1 VRWPVYIN
9 NPVESHLTNLSNNMK
24 RSLRQVL
31 VDSHIAAVT
40 IAVLLLWTIDGAF
53 RALWGPVS
61 RVVGFLFTAVAILDI
76 PYFSP
81 TLTLADRFM
90 LITASVY
97 LYTAAVTFSAAW
109 LLSRWVYGVGP
120 VRSLTRYCKNL
131 TGGEHA

>member
-1 VRWPVYIN
+1 
-9 NPVESHLTNLSNNMK
+9 MK

-31 VDSHIAAVT
+31 ADSHIAAVT
-40 IAVLLLWTIDGAF
+40 IAVLLLWSIDGAF

-61 RVVGFLFTAVAILDI
+61 HAVGFLFTAVAILDI

-90 LITASVY
+90 LITTSAY

-109 LLSRWVYGVGP
+109 LLSRWVYGIGP
-120 VRSLTRYCKNL
+120 VRTLTRYCKNPI
-131 TGGEHA
+131 GRKHV